1 VEENLLRVLLVT
13 SSTPNEGKTTTAS
26 NLAVAMAQMGERV
39 LLIDTDMRRHNL
51 HKVFSLDNLI
61 GISDMIV
68 NHENIATG
76 LNALPQIPNLTVVTG
91 GTLAPNP
98 SELLGS
104 RSMRE
109 LLARFRN
116 DYDRIILD
124 SPPFLAFSDPMV
136 LSRLADGVLFV
147 VLAGVTPRDSI
158 KKSVQG
164 LKAVN
169 SKVTGVILNNVAAA
183 WRSSSYYYYP
193 YYDYNYGNEEKRKKS
208 RKSNSLLERLKG

>member
-1 VEENLLRVLLVT
+1 
-13 SSTPNEGKTTTAS
+13 
-26 NLAVAMAQMGERV
+26 MAQMGEKV

-51 HKVFSLDNLI
+51 HKVFAQNNLI

-68 NHENIATG
+68 NHENVATG
-76 LNALPQIPNLTVVTG
+76 LNVMPQIPNLTVITG

-116 DYDRIILD
+116 EYDRIILD
-124 SPPFLAFSDPMV
+124 SPPFLAFSDPLV
-136 LSRLADGVLFV
+136 LSRLADGVVFV

-164 LKAVN
+164 VKAVN
-169 SKVTGVILNNVAAA
+169 SKIVGVVLNNVASV

-193 YYDYNYGNEEKRKKS
+193 YYDYNYGNEEKTVKKRKKQS
-208 RKSNSLLERLKG
+208 ILERLKG